1 MRDDLI
7 RYETDMGHGR
17 RPGVRLGVFAAV
29 NTLARRGL
37 LTTEQEA
44 YRRANND
51 WYDAHVPMPTAT
63 QPTLYSDACPLAAA
77 WWKVSAAEPLARI
90 PGYLAILDAH
100 GVAWRARSGEDPG
113 EVLYEDDVQVVAV
126 PRDG

>member
-37 LTTEQEA
+37 LTPEQEA

-51 WYDAHVPMPTAT
+51 WYNGNIPLPTDAL
-63 QPTLYSDACPLAAA
+63 PTLYSDEIPLAAA

-100 GVAWRARSGEDPG
+100 GVAWCARTGEDPG
-113 EVLYEDDVQVVAV
+113 VVLYEDDVQVVAV
-126 PRDG
+126 PR